1 MSSRR
6 DDAAAEQ
13 ATVPKIAKRIWGP
26 LTKDESETIG
36 APAAVASV
44 LLQPRCIPLDLVQK
58 VHSLVPVEVLPST
71 DVSKKELAARLGKS
85 DYLHP
90 ILVLNKGNGSG
101 KQTYVQLNNTE
112 YAQPRRVRW
121 GSPAGHNVEEELV
134 CLPCYPQ
141 NYTRSPLDITC
152 ERVPEAIQEL
162 SLLLWKESLPFLA
175 PNSAS
180 APPNYWQQCIYYT
193 AFNGAM
199 GRHRDNYTTKDLA
212 AYFESKDPSVL
223 TRATR
228 HAQVPATSVMIYT
241 IGNAPMTLSLS
252 YPRSRAFVHDRKH
265 YK

>member
-26 LTKDESETIG
+26 LTKDESESIG

-101 KQTYVQLNNTE
+101 KQTYVQLNNHWWQALE
-112 YAQPRRVRW
+112 R
-121 GSPAGHNVEEELV
+121 
-134 CLPCYPQ
+134 LPCGH
-141 NYTRSPLDITC
+141 R
-152 ERVPEAIQEL
+152 
-162 SLLLWKESLPFLA
+162 
-175 PNSAS
+175 
-180 APPNYWQQCIYYT
+180 
-193 AFNGAM
+193 
-199 GRHRDNYTTKDLA
+199 RHR
-212 AYFESKDPSVL
+212 
-223 TRATR
+223 RAWLELPR
-228 HAQVPATSVMIYT
+228 MRGFHHGQQYRSHAM
-241 IGNAPMTLSLS
+241 
-252 YPRSRAFVHDRKH
+252 
-265 YK
+265 

>member
-26 LTKDESETIG
+26 LTKDESESIG

-121 GSPAGHNVEEELV
+121 GSLA
-134 CLPCYPQ
+134 
-141 NYTRSPLDITC
+141 R
-152 ERVPEAIQEL
+152 R
-162 SLLLWKESLPFLA
+162 LLLQRCW
-175 PNSAS
+175 
-180 APPNYWQQCIYYT
+180 IT
-193 AFNGAM
+193 GA
-199 GRHRDNYTTKDLA
+199 
-212 AYFESKDPSVL
+212 
-223 TRATR
+223 
-228 HAQVPATSVMIYT
+228 
-241 IGNAPMTLSLS
+241 
-252 YPRSRAFVHDRKH
+252 
-265 YK
+265 